1 MRDTAVPAEPNAE
14 DRSREVLRFPAFA
27 FFWSTT
33 TVRAFGS
40 AISGVTFQVLVV
52 TSSVGGNVNAGCF
65 SSSRMVTIGHD

>member
-1 MRDTAVPAEPNAE
+1 MRDIAVPAEPSAE
-14 DRSREVLRFPAFA
+14 NRSREVLRFPAFA
-27 FFWSTT
+27 FFWSAT

-65 SSSRMVTIGHD
+65 SSSGMVKIGND